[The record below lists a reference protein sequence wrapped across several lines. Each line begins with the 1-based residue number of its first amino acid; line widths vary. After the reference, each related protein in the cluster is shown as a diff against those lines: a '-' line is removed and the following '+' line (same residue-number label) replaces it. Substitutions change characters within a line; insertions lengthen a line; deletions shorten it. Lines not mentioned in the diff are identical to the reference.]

1 MNSISYKVYNDF
13 KGWKLI
19 GVEKK
24 PMNVITLI
32 SDTMKTE
39 KATYLVVEHDHGF
52 NCDNPLKP
60 IYDEEDLLELQGRLL
75 NVPRGI
81 ENVHTKQKQLSRGR

>member
-13 KGWKLI
+13 KGWRLI
-19 GVEKK
+19 GVVNK
-24 PMNVITLI
+24 PMDVITLI

-39 KATYLVVEHDHGF
+39 KATYLVVEHDYEL
-52 NCDNPLKP
+52 NCDNPFKP
-60 IYDEEDLLELQGRLL
+60 IYNEEDLLELQGMLL

-81 ENVHTKQKQLSRGR
+81 ENVYTKQK

>member
-13 KGWKLI
+13 KGWRLI
-19 GVEKK
+19 GVVNK
-24 PMNVITLI
+24 PVNVITLI

-39 KATYLVVEHDHGF
+39 KATYLVVEHDYEL

-60 IYDEEDLLELQGRLL
+60 IYREEDLLELQGMLS

-81 ENVHTKQKQLSRGR
+81 ENVYTKQK

>member
-1 MNSISYKVYNDF
+1 MNSISYRIYNDF
-13 KGWKLI
+13 KGWNLL

-32 SDTMKTE
+32 SETMKTE
-39 KATYLVVEHDHGF
+39 KATYLVVEHDHEF
-52 NCDNPLKP
+52 DCDNPLKP
-60 IYDEEDLLELQGRLL
+60 IYDEEDLLELQERLL

-81 ENVHTKQKQLSRGR
+81 EKVYTKQKQLPRG